1 MNHYAPRDIHRDEHN
16 VQECMLTLIQGLR
29 ERGSMRFDEAFS
41 EAPTKEE
48 VVTLFLA
55 LLELLKLGEMH
66 IQQEDIYGDILL
78 LPGRVETNETEE
90 ETP

>member
-1 MNHYAPRDIHRDEHN
+1 MYTL
-16 VQECMLTLIQGLR
+16 LTGIRKKGR
-29 ERGSMRFDEAFS
+29 MRFDEAFS

-66 IQQEDIYGDILL
+66 LEQENVYGEILL
-78 LPGRVETNETEE
+78 LPGRREVQEE
-90 ETP
+90 VTLV